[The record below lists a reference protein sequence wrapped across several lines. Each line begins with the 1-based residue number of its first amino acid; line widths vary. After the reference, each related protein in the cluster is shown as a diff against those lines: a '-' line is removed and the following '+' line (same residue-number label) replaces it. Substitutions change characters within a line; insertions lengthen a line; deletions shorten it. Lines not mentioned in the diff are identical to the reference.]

1 MTGIVLHRGQHLE
14 RKGVLLMHFKEIK
27 KAAHYLL
34 KEASYIWK
42 IKSSIEHEKALKLID
57 SLLDCYEVNELLID
71 LLTHSIEE
79 WEEQAEEFVDFKRQV
94 NQLTLNQAKEDNPD
108 LTEKFIKDALIAAN
122 EKKYGQ
128 LEEYSFSN
136 IKNRIKT
143 LEELS
148 KLDQELHLG
157 YEVITDKENGKLQHL
172 HYQKQSRLSDIN
184 DRLKIRRSRKC
195 LKIRRQRVRKL

>member
-1 MTGIVLHRGQHLE
+1 MTPIVLHRGQHLE
-14 RKGVLLMHFKEIK
+14 RKGVLKMQFEEIK

-71 LLTHSIEE
+71 LLSHAIEE
-79 WEEQAEEFVDFKRQV
+79 WEEQAEEFVDFNRQV

-108 LTEKFIKDALIAAN
+108 LTENFIMDALIAAN

-128 LEEYSFSN
+128 LEQYSFSN
-136 IKNRIKT
+136 IKNRINT

-157 YEVITDKENGKLQHL
+157 YEVIADKENRRPQYSLD
-172 HYQKQSRLSDIN
+172 QKQSRLSDIN
-184 DRLKIRRSRKC
+184 DRLKVRRSRKIRRSR
-195 LKIRRQRVRKL
+195 IRKL

>member
-14 RKGVLLMHFKEIK
+14 RKGVLMMHFKEIK

-42 IKSSIEHEKALKLID
+42 IKSSIEHEQALKLID

-71 LLTHSIEE
+71 LLSHAIEE
-79 WEEQAEEFVDFKRQV
+79 WEEHAEDFVDFNRQV
-94 NQLTLNQAKEDNPD
+94 DQLTLNQAKEDNPD
-108 LTEKFIKDALIAAN
+108 LTEDFIMDALIAAN

-136 IKNRIKT
+136 IKNRINT
-143 LEELS
+143 LQKLS
-148 KLDQELHLG
+148 ELDQELHLG

-172 HYQKQSRLSDIN
+172 HDQIQSRLSDIN
-184 DRLKIRRSRKC
+184 DRLKVRRSR
-195 LKIRRQRVRKL
+195 KIRRQRVRKL

>member
-1 MTGIVLHRGQHLE
+1 
-14 RKGVLLMHFKEIK
+14 MHFEEIK

-71 LLTHSIEE
+71 FLSHSIEE
-79 WEEQAEEFVDFKRQV
+79 WEEQAEEFVDFNRQV

-108 LTEKFIKDALIAAN
+108 LTENFIMNALIAAN

-136 IKNRIKT
+136 IKNRINT
-143 LEELS
+143 LQKLS
-148 KLDQELHLG
+148 ELDQELHLG
-157 YEVITDKENGKLQHL
+157 YEVITEKENGTPQYSLD
-172 HYQKQSRLSDIN
+172 QKQSRLSYIN
-184 DRLKIRRSRKC
+184 DRLKIRRSRKF
-195 LKIRRQRVRKL
+195 LKILRQRVRKL